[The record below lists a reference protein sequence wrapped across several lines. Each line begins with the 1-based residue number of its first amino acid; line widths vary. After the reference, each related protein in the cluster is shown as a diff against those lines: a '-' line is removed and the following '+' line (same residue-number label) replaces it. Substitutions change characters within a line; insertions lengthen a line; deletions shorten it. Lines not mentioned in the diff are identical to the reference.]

1 MHQECKTRARFFT
14 AKNSLQFP
22 LAIGQVV
29 QIETPKGMLV
39 EQALAALLPPLLGFM
54 GGFMLSGLLVPASGD
69 PARAAG
75 GVLGLF
81 IAAYLTYL
89 IRKKYPAKTTLH
101 VVGIV
106 SPVG

>member
-14 AKNSLQFP
+14 AKNPFRFP
-22 LAIGQVV
+22 VAIGHVV

-39 EQALAALLPPLLGFM
+39 GQALAALLPPLLGFM
-54 GGFMLSGLLVPASGD
+54 GGFILTGLLVPASGD

-81 IAAYLTYL
+81 MAAYCTYR
-89 IRKKYPAKTTLH
+89 IRKKYPAETTLQ

-106 SPVG
+106 S